1 VQTEL
6 LGGAEDPRAM
16 PLKDFIAQTIE
27 LLKTEPTPAENCVEN
42 VHGLRYAAEK
52 GAFDAVFEGLN
63 KGMEESFNRH

>member
-27 LLKTEPTPAENCVEN
+27 LLKTEPTPAEN
-42 VHGLRYAAEK
+42 
-52 GAFDAVFEGLN
+52 